1 MNRLVEKKK
10 QSLLSKFIDQ
20 FKDLMIIVL
29 LAAAAVSAFIA
40 NEIIDAVI
48 ILFVVVVN
56 AILGVIQENKAE
68 KSLEAL
74 KNMSAPFSKVMRN
87 GQVSHIKTEEI
98 VPGDVVILEAGD
110 FIPAD
115 MRLIEF
121 ASLKIEEAAL
131 TGESV
136 PVEKEDV
143 VISKDDASLGDR
155 VNMAYSGSSVAYG
168 RGAGVVTGTG
178 MNTEV
183 GKIAA
188 NLINRDFSTTAPLEK
203 WTTDVSQFNLPWGKC
218 YLSPIL
224 DMNTNEIISYDLSR
238 SPNMNQISNML
249 KRAFDK
255 FENTKGIIFHSDQ
268 GWQYQHEYYRNEL
281 KEHGLIQSMSRKGNC
296 YDNCIME
303 TFFGRLKNEMFF
315 GHEKDFSSFEDFA
328 KAIDEYIDY
337 YNNKRIQSKTKWM
350 PPVLY
355 RKTSMNA

>member
-1 MNRLVEKKK
+1 MKVEDKKFFTMSVDETLKSLNSSKNGLTDEEAKKRIGDYGYNKLEEKKK

-143 VISKDDASLGDR
+143 VIS
-155 VNMAYSGSSVAYG
+155 MIYE
-168 RGAGVVTGTG
+168 AGY
-178 MNTEV
+178 
-183 GKIAA
+183 
-188 NLINRDFSTTAPLEK
+188 
-203 WTTDVSQFNLPWGKC
+203 C
-218 YLSPIL
+218 
-224 DMNTNEIISYDLSR
+224 
-238 SPNMNQISNML
+238 
-249 KRAFDK
+249 
-255 FENTKGIIFHSDQ
+255 GI
-268 GWQYQHEYYRNEL
+268 
-281 KEHGLIQSMSRKGNC
+281 
-296 YDNCIME
+296 
-303 TFFGRLKNEMFF
+303 T
-315 GHEKDFSSFEDFA
+315 
-328 KAIDEYIDY
+328 
-337 YNNKRIQSKTKWM
+337 
-350 PPVLY
+350 
-355 RKTSMNA
+355 